1 VKRGK
6 SPQSKRDQSMKQ
18 FARASLVYLFIG
30 LFILVMTPVAM
41 LWTVA
46 SGNTTFIYRAAHL
59 CIRTAGWLCG
69 VRVKL
74 EGREK
79 IRPGQNY
86 FFVSNHQG
94 NFDGPVLLHAIPRDF
109 RALIKKEMM
118 RIPVLSVLL
127 KQVRFVPIDRSNP
140 ARAKTS
146 IDCAVRLLK
155 EGYSLVAFPE
165 GTRSRDGQL
174 GPFKKGAFLMALKAK
189 TPILPVSIVN
199 SRKIQPPGTYGIH
212 PGVIEVIF
220 HDPIFTHEPGMHDSD
235 ELAQRTRTAIASGL
249 VRNRHG

>member
-1 VKRGK
+1 
-6 SPQSKRDQSMKQ
+6 MKP
-18 FARASLVYLFIG
+18 FARASLVYLFVG
-30 LFILVMTPVAM
+30 LFILVMTPVTV

-46 SGNTTFIYRAAHL
+46 SGNTTLIYRAAQL

-69 VRVKL
+69 VRVTL

-127 KQVRFVPIDRSNP
+127 KRVGFVPIDRLNP
-140 ARAKTS
+140 SSAKTS
-146 IDCAVRLLK
+146 IDCGVRLLK
-155 EGYSLVAFPE
+155 QGYSLVAFPE

-174 GPFKKGAFLMALKAK
+174 GPFKKGAFLIALKANA
-189 TPILPVSIVN
+189 PILPISIVN

-220 HDPIFTHEPGMHDSD
+220 HDPIFTHEPGMHDSE
-235 ELAQRTRTAIASGL
+235 ELAHRTRIAIASGL
-249 VRNRHG
+249 ARNVQG